1 MYKNI
6 NDYLKRMV
14 DEYNDLQEKISKLI
28 KFIQQQE
35 FMRDIT
41 TDALSDLKEQVIAM
55 QQYKQAL
62 EKRLIKNNL
71 IPKITWQN

>member
-6 NDYLKRMV
+6 NDYLKKMV

-35 FMRDIT
+35 LMRDIT

>member
-1 MYKNI
+1 MQDHI
-6 NDYLKRMV
+6 IIMA
-14 DEYNDLQEKISKLI
+14 DEYNDLQEKIAKLV
-28 KFIQQQE
+28 KFIQKQE
-35 FMRDIT
+35 LMRDIT

-71 IPKITWQN
+71 IPKIVWQN